1 MELDVSVGD
10 CNRGAP
16 RELGTG
22 PEAALPTCTTATV
35 AVAVAAAVAV
45 ASFAAA
51 VGGFLRPCPSVP
63 SVPPSATPTTATPA
77 PCPDSARA
85 YFHAYFH
92 DDHCPRGQVAPHIVP
107 PSQEHR
113 RDPERR
119 VAQSHPPPEIA
130 LKSCIGR
137 HTLNL
142 LGIISSRFPFPF
154 PFHIYFPARAPDLTA
169 RPPACLVRSL
179 LGYFWDWITWGLVL
193 CIMCMF
199 PPTTTT
205 TAGVQSV
212 ICSAGTASA
221 LRVLHFFLL
230 DRFRRHSRRLPFC
243 ARLLPSVSQRY
254 CRVAIRSSFP
264 FCPCIRLFK
273 A

>member
-1 MELDVSVGD
+1 M
-10 CNRGAP
+10 
-16 RELGTG
+16 
-22 PEAALPTCTTATV
+22 
-35 AVAVAAAVAV
+35 
-45 ASFAAA
+45 
-51 VGGFLRPCPSVP
+51 
-63 SVPPSATPTTATPA
+63 PPP
-77 PCPDSARA
+77 
-85 YFHAYFH
+85 
-92 DDHCPRGQVAPHIVP
+92 
-107 PSQEHR
+107 QEHG

-154 PFHIYFPARAPDLTA
+154 PCHIYFPARAPDLTA

-199 PPTTTT
+199 PPTTATT
-205 TAGVQSV
+205 TDVRSV

-264 FCPCIRLFK
+264 LLSLYPPLSGLISSGHLVIWLLLAPGLLDSRFLVYQFTSMYPLPKFRNYILKTPSFVHDRTSYSYKRERIDKESCIR
-273 A
+273 